1 MRVLDHARVALALG
15 IGVTIAATAVAG
27 GSAERVVANIDKHAI
42 TVAHVEQMFEKMP
55 RYQLRLLGPDAD
67 TIRARFVEQIV
78 RMELLS
84 VAGEANGLAAQADVR
99 ARIDSV
105 LLSAM
110 HSELTDEIKIS
121 PVLASEVKAYYDSH
135 RDRYQSEERIKIW
148 QIVVATKAQADAIMQ
163 IIRDDPNYKKD
174 PVKAWGDLARKHSTD
189 KATAMRRGNLGFVRP
204 DGSTAHKHLKVD
216 PTLYQA
222 AAKIGDG
229 TVFPAPVPLGIAYV
243 VLQRR
248 GSHRTPQRS
257 LATEA
262 KSISGLL
269 EMQRKRAAMQAYIA
283 DLRQKNVTMVSPEKL
298 STLEMTF
305 DGELRPRRR
314 PGTLSERA
322 ARRKK

>member
-1 MRVLDHARVALALG
+1 VTVSDHARVVLALG
-15 IGVTIAATAVAG
+15 IGATIAATAVAG
-27 GSAERVVANIDKHAI
+27 GGAERVVANIDKHAI
-42 TVAHVEQMFEKMP
+42 TVKHVEEQFQKMP
-55 RYQLRLLGPDAD
+55 RYQLRLLGPDGD
-67 TIRARFVEQIV
+67 TIRARFVDQIV

-84 VAGEANGLAAQADVR
+84 VAGEANGLADRAEVR

-110 HSELTDEIKIS
+110 QSELADEIKTT
-121 PVLASEVKAYYDSH
+121 PVVAGDVKAYYDAH
-135 RDRYQSEERIKIW
+135 KDRYQSEERIKIW
-148 QIVVATKAQADAIMQ
+148 QIVVATKAQADAILQ

-189 KATAMRRGNLGFVRP
+189 TATAMRRGNLGFVRP
-204 DGSTAHKHLKVD
+204 DGSTAHKHVKVD

-222 AAKIGDG
+222 AANIGDG
-229 TVFPAPVPLGIAYV
+229 IVFPAPVPLGTAYV

-248 GSHRTPQRS
+248 GSHRTPERS

-262 KSISGLL
+262 KSIGGLL
-269 EMQRKRAAMQAYIA
+269 EMQRKRASIQAYIA